1 MQNVETIVDNDIE
14 PRRCRAKNSWQ
25 WLGDAFM
32 LYVRAPLQWTL
43 VTLLASILFLL
54 VSSIP
59 LIGWILGTLLI
70 PLLMGGIMRLAKQAA
85 AGEAP
90 QFMSLFNSFFSS
102 PAELLKIGL
111 FYIAGVLVIVVLLAA
126 FMFVSFE
133 LGLMPRPSPELLKER
148 GLLSMWPFLLMFF
161 SSLAIIYSAYFFA
174 PTLVVLRGFSAKDAL
189 RLSFLGFWRNWLPI
203 MLMGML
209 SIFMLAVASLPFML
223 GLLVAL
229 PVLLL
234 VSYTSYLDIYE
245 D

>member
-1 MQNVETIVDNDIE
+1 MQDLETIIDNDIE
-14 PRRCRAKNSWQ
+14 PRHCRAQNSWQ
-25 WLGDAFM
+25 WIGDAFM
-32 LYVRAPLQWTL
+32 LYIRSPLQWTL
-43 VTLLASILFLL
+43 ITLLASILFLL

-59 LIGWILGTLLI
+59 LVGWILGTLLI
-70 PLLMGGIMRLAKQAA
+70 PLLMGGIMRLARQAA

-90 QFMSLFNSFFSS
+90 QIMSMFNAFFSS
-102 PAELLKIGL
+102 PAELLKIGV
-111 FYIAGVLVIVVLLAA
+111 FYIAGVLVIIALLAA
-126 FMFVSFE
+126 FMFISFE

-161 SSLAIIYSAYFFA
+161 SSLAMIYSAYFFA
-174 PTLVVLRGFSAKDAL
+174 STLVVLRGLSAKDAL

-203 MLMGML
+203 MLMGMIG
-209 SIFMLAVASLPFML
+209 IFLLAVASLPFML

-229 PVLLL
+229 PVMLL